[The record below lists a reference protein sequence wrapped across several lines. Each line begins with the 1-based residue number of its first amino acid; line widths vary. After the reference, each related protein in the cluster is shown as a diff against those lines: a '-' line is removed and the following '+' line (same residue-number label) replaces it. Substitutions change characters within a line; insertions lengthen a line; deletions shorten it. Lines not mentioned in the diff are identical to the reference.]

1 MALGFYLD
9 DSSIIHQ
16 KMAYKIEVAQDADMP
31 ELVAVLW
38 DSFERPYQGIL
49 RNFFPILN
57 NDREASLLAAI
68 AGQREEYKDSYPE
81 LIWLKVTHHADGD
94 DTKGKIVGGA
104 KWFFFQRNPFVPKP
118 GSDHDPTTE
127 EAVWYPEGPGRTFAT
142 AVMHAIDKPRM
153 TMGQGPHV
161 CKAKFLSSECELLFA
176 LILANTHA

>member
-1 MALGFYLD
+1 MV
-9 DSSIIHQ
+9 
-16 KMAYKIEVAQDADMP
+16 YKIEVAQDADMS

-68 AGQREEYKDSYPE
+68 EGQREEYKDSYPE
-81 LIWLKVTHHADGD
+81 LIWLKVTHHADGE

-104 KWFFFQRNPFVPKP
+104 KWYFFQRNPFVPKP
-118 GSDHDPTTE
+118 GSDHDPTAE

-153 TMGQGPHV
+153 TVDQGPHA
-161 CKAKFLSSECELLFA
+161 CKQSSLICCEFFFTFM
-176 LILANTHA
+176 LANTYEQLQ